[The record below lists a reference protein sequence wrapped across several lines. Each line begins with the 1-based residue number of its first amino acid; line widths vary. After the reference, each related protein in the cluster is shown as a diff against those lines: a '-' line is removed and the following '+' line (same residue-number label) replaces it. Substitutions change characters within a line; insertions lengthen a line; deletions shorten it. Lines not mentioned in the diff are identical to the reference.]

1 MVVWDSLI
9 RFAAEDTER
18 KATFM
23 PDSSGQSGT
32 RYTLRQAFLI
42 SEGGAHTS
50 LFTFTFTVNVFHK
63 RTGHLKTHQ
72 KLRFLYPYISISYK

>member
-18 KATFM
+18 
-23 PDSSGQSGT
+23 
-32 RYTLRQAFLI
+32 TLRQAFLI